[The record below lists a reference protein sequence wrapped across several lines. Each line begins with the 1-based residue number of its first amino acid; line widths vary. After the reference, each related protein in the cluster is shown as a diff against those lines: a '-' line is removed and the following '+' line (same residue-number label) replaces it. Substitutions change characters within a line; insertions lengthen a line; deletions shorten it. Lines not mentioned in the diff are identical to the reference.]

1 MKQLKKTLVLC
12 LALVLAIGVLTGCGR
27 KAPGSY
33 EVLVNNEAGD
43 PVPGVSVQFC
53 SDTECLLGQ
62 TDEKGI
68 AVFDKGAG
76 KYTVH
81 VYKVP
86 EGYTKD
92 KTEYPAPEKPGRVT
106 IVLK

>member
-1 MKQLKKTLVLC
+1 MKKILMLY
-12 LALVLAIGVLTGCGR
+12 LALLLALGVFAGCSR

-33 EVLVNNEAGD
+33 EVLVNNEAGE
-43 PVPGVSVQFC
+43 PVPGVSIQFC

-62 TDEKGI
+62 TDDKGV
-68 AVFDKGAG
+68 AVFEKEAG

-86 EGYTKD
+86 EGYEKD
-92 KTEYPAPEKPGRVT
+92 RTEYPAPEKPGRVT